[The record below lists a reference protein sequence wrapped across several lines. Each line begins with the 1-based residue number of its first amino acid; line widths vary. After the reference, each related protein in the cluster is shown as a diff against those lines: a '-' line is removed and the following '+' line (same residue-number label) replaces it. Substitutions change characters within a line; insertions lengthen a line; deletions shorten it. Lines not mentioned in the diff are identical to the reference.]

1 MYVTKKTFLDTVYD
15 LRIRLTNLATK
26 IETVRKELT
35 KRLLHLETKIDQ
47 STSNLKK
54 TIEKERLVNIYTRME
69 HCSYRHSDFY

>member
-35 KRLLHLETKIDQ
+35 KRLLHLEIKIDQ

-54 TIEKERLVNIYTRME
+54 TIEKER
-69 HCSYRHSDFY
+69 